1 MVLYKVY
8 SEVNLDKY
16 YSTICSRATVFQIL
30 IYALL
35 IIPPFF
41 IAYSTNGKYSK

>member
-1 MVLYKVY
+1 MVLFRVH
-8 SEVNLDKY
+8 SEPALDKY
-16 YSTICSRATVFQIL
+16 YSTVFSRATFFRIF

-41 IAYSTNGKYSK
+41 IAYDTNGRYS

>member
-1 MVLYKVY
+1 MVLFRVH
-8 SEVNLDKY
+8 SEQTLDKY
-16 YSTICSRATVFQIL
+16 YSTILSRATFFQIL

-41 IAYSTNGKYSK
+41 IAYDTNGEYS